1 MNDSESIDIIFFGA
15 HPDDVELS
23 CGGTVAKCV
32 KDGLRVA
39 IVDLT
44 RGEMG
49 TRGTAQTRKREAANA
64 AKVLGATFR
73 QQLDFQDG
81 NLQTGREQE
90 LQIIEVLRRATP
102 RLVVAPYPDDRHPD
116 HTRTGRIVTDASF
129 YAGLRALETP
139 STSLRAG
146 PSTSLRAGS
155 LRAHRPQTVL
165 YYLQNY
171 MFTPSFVVDVTKHWK
186 TKMRSV
192 AQYKSQFHDPKSKEP
207 QTVISDPRFLE
218 MIDARG
224 KHFGALIGAEYGE
237 AFVTKQPPRID
248 DLVAAYSGREV

>member
-1 MNDSESIDIIFFGA
+1 MNIEPVDIIFFGA

-49 TRGTAQTRKREAANA
+49 TRGTPQTRKREAAAA
-64 AKVLGATFR
+64 AKALGATFR
-73 QQLDFQDG
+73 LQLDFQDG

-90 LQIIEVLRRATP
+90 LQIIDILRRATP
-102 RLVVAPYPDDRHPD
+102 QLVVGPYPDDRHPD
-116 HTRTGRIVTDASF
+116 HTRTGRIVTEASF
-129 YAGLRALETP
+129 YAGLRALDT
-139 STSLRAG
+139 G
-146 PSTSLRAGS
+146 V
-155 LRAHRPQTVL
+155 RAHRPQTVL

-186 TKMRSV
+186 AKMKSV
-192 AQYKSQFHDPKSKEP
+192 AAYKSQFHDPRSKEP
-207 QTVISDPRFLE
+207 QTFISDPKFLG

-237 AFVTKQPPRID
+237 AFVTKQPPRLD
-248 DLVAAYSGREV
+248 DLLGAYAGREI

>member
-1 MNDSESIDIIFFGA
+1 MSDTVDILFFGA

-23 CGGTVAKCV
+23 AGGTVAKCV
-32 KDGLRVA
+32 KDGLRVG

-49 TRGTAQTRKREAANA
+49 TRGTPETRKKEAQNA
-64 AKVLGATFR
+64 AKALGAVFR

-90 LQIIEVLRRATP
+90 MEIINLLRIRRP
-102 RLVVAPYPDDRHPD
+102 SLVVAPYPDDRHPD
-116 HTRTGRIVTDASF
+116 HTRTGRIITEASF
-129 YAGLRALETP
+129 YAGLKALKTGTE
-139 STSLRAG
+139 
-146 PSTSLRAGS
+146 
-155 LRAHRPQTVL
+155 AHRPQTVI

-186 TKMRSV
+186 TKMKAV
-192 AQYKSQFHDPKSKEP
+192 ASFKSQFHDPNSKEP
-207 QTVISDPRFLE
+207 QTFISDPKFLE

-224 KHFGALIGAEYGE
+224 KHFGALIGTQYGE
-237 AFVTKQPPRID
+237 AFVTKQPPRVD
-248 DLVAAYSGREV
+248 DLMSAYSGREV